1 MIGRLIV
8 ASIWIGITYDP
19 LWALLPLNDSC
30 GPQVFFSPCPFGS
43 VQFSLF
49 CLFCFTLCLLSGWD
63 AWYLAR
69 WLWHSIRHGRPGFS
83 FFFQGDC
90 WILVMR
96 LLAFLRHACNCQELW
111 ACILPRIESYFLY
124 QIDLDR
130 SIPVRRLITHFSEK

>member
-1 MIGRLIV
+1 MILYEHFYHWTIV
-8 ASIWIGITYDP
+8 VVHRS
-19 LWALLPLNDSC
+19 
-30 GPQVFFSPCPFGS
+30 
-43 VQFSLF
+43 FSLLVLLD
-49 CLFCFTLCLLSGWD
+49 LFSFLYSVCSVPLSAYFRAWD

-90 WILVMR
+90 WIPVMR

-111 ACILPRIESYFLY
+111 AFILPRIELYFLY

-130 SIPVRRLITHFSEK
+130 SIPVRRLITHFSEIIIIIVIIIT